1 MLRGADASAPP
12 SAGAQE
18 RYTTGAAASPAASCP
33 LPLASGA
40 RLLVIPDH
48 ATTALRAPQ
57 DASLADGALVSG
69 RRSFGGANK
78 AVEAEARRALGG
90 VGGGAEE
97 GGAPQGEDAAGKKR
111 AREESSSGGGGGGGA
126 RRRVAGCVGGRARA
140 RRVFR
145 MKRTD

>member
-40 RLLVIPDH
+40 RLLVIPDL

-90 VGGGAEE
+90 GGAEE

-111 AREESSSGGGGGGGA
+111 AREESSSGGGGARRAAALRGGA
-126 RRRVAGCVGGRARA
+126 GKPRRLR
-140 RRVFR
+140 
-145 MKRTD
+145 

>member
-90 VGGGAEE
+90 GGAEE

-126 RRRVAGCVGGRARA
+126 RRAAALRGGAGKP
-140 RRVFR
+140 RRLR
-145 MKRTD
+145 